1 MTDPERLAAQYGTEN
16 PLRVRIETHRQYT
29 VGPGLEP
36 AVDTALALSGD
47 ETLLDVGTGPGDFL
61 CRLRAAG
68 HRGRLVG
75 VDLSPGMIERA
86 RAAVSD
92 VDFLIADAAA
102 LPFLDAAF
110 DIVTARHMLYH
121 VPDIPA
127 ALSEMRRVLK
137 PGGRF
142 LAVTNAVGYME
153 EFWQIVREATSD
165 EPELHTIAAEIVS
178 SRFDD
183 ISGAVFV
190 RDAFGDVTVSY
201 LDAALS
207 FPAPEP
213 VVAYFDTIETM
224 RSLSPDTWARCR
236 EAFRRHLQTRF
247 ADGGPFRVSKRVT
260 LLTASPSVTDPG

>member
-1 MTDPERLAAQYGTEN
+1 MGLMIDPERLAAQYGTEN
-16 PLRVRIETHRQYT
+16 PLRVRIETHRRYT

-36 AVDTALALSGD
+36 AVDAELALSGD

-61 CRLRAAG
+61 ARLRAGG
-68 HRGRLVG
+68 HQGRLVG

-92 VDFLIADAAA
+92 VEFLISDAAA
-102 LPFLDAAF
+102 LPFPDAAF
-110 DIVTARHMLYH
+110 DTVTARHMLYH

-142 LAVTNAVGYME
+142 LAITNAAGYME
-153 EFWQIVREATSD
+153 EFWQVVREAASD
-165 EPELHTIAAEIVS
+165 EPELHTIVAEIVS

-183 ISGAVFV
+183 LSGAAFV
-190 RDAFGDVTVSY
+190 HDAFGKVTVFY

-207 FPAPEP
+207 FPTSEP
-213 VVAYFDTIETM
+213 VVTYFDTIETM
-224 RSLSPDTWARCR
+224 RSLSPDAWARCR
-236 EAFRRHLQTRF
+236 EAFRRHLLTRF
-247 ADGGPFRVSKRVT
+247 AEGGPFLVSKRIA
-260 LLTASPSVTDPG
+260 LITAS